1 MGLDFSEIRKL
12 KVLPDSDDIKFKEII
27 KNKLL
32 NNEYIIYFL
41 NNKELQDSEAP
52 PDDYYGVN
60 ILPYYIIEPTQSNV
74 QNYICF
80 ETQVK
85 ELHQFDKYRKLQQII
100 FYILCE
106 ERNII
111 EKNTYFARHDLL
123 GALILDEFNWSN
135 CFGERIHC
143 VSNIASTTDKN
154 FAIRTIIFETLLDN
168 NYAKTRNGTTL
179 MMNHDREIQTTE
191 RT

>member
-1 MGLDFSEIRKL
+1 MI
-12 KVLPDSDDIKFKEII
+12 P
-27 KNKLL
+27 
-32 NNEYIIYFL
+32 NEYIIYFL

-106 ERNII
+106 PNIW
-111 EKNTYFARHDLL
+111 L
-123 GALILDEFNWSN
+123 
-135 CFGERIHC
+135 
-143 VSNIASTTDKN
+143 ASVYNLYYK
-154 FAIRTIIFETLLDN
+154 I
-168 NYAKTRNGTTL
+168 
-179 MMNHDREIQTTE
+179 
-191 RT
+191 